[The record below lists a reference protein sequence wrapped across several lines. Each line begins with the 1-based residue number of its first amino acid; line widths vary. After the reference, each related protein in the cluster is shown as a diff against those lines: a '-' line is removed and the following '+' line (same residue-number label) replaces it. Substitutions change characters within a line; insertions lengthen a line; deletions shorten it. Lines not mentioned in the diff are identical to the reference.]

1 MIHLK
6 KAVPNIILW
15 SWMRNVLKLSG
26 NSLLVFSC
34 IFSQTPDPTHGSC
47 IPMQDFE
54 YWLGLT
60 RQAIS
65 RIIKSLC
72 EKNYVC
78 KDCKVN
84 KQNPMIKYNMYFI
97 NFNYVRE
104 LCQKS
109 CVADYQNFIE
119 SYDHA
124 LKCFDESGNIDVL
137 TMAQAQNIENVSD
150 IPDVHD
156 ALKALNT
163 KEHSESTYIFK
174 DKKSTTSDQ
183 KTLISAPKRKSK
195 ASKRNEWDV
204 EKRTMSQDFV
214 CMNAQGNEEL
224 LELLNNFLD
233 TDNGRSY
240 TPQQWQAQLDNLQ
253 IHGRTV
259 QRMIDGVRTSYM
271 NNYRQLYIRDKSE
284 VEIDEKMSL
293 IDEYVASS
301 CNNNEEI
308 KELLISYVMDVPRA
322 KASTARQFKMNLA
335 TLSSICTTEE
345 SKLNSIRNSYA
356 NSYASL
362 AYSNSG
368 TTVSS
373 TVDIDEKIDA
383 VHTFISKGY
392 YHLVKGLQDS
402 LITYVKDTDKGRSV
416 TLSKFNIM
424 LDSLRL
430 YCLDDDDK
438 VSKVKL
444 AIQNNSDK
452 FATED
457 FSETAKIRAK
467 METRE
472 SLASDYDRSRYQKV
486 VQYKMRHKNDPLVQD
501 VEIPEA
507 LRR

>member
-1 MIHLK
+1 
-6 KAVPNIILW
+6 
-15 SWMRNVLKLSG
+15 MRNVLNLSG

-54 YWLGLT
+54 YWLGIT
-60 RQAIS
+60 RQSIS
-65 RIIKSLC
+65 RIIGILC

-84 KQNPMIKYNMYFI
+84 KQNPMIRYNMYFI
-97 NFNYVRE
+97 NFNYVKE

-109 CVADYQNFIE
+109 CIADYQNFMQ

-124 LKCFDESGNIDVL
+124 LKCFDESGNFDAL
-137 TMAQAQNIENVSD
+137 TTAQAQNIENVND
-150 IPDVHD
+150 IPDVQE
-156 ALKALNT
+156 ALKSLTT
-163 KEHSESTYIFK
+163 KEHAESTYIYK
-174 DKKSTTSDQ
+174 DTNKAADNKKKS
-183 KTLISAPKRKSK
+183 LISTPKRKSK
-195 ASKRNEWDV
+195 ASLKNEWDI
-204 EKRTMSQDFV
+204 EKRSMSQDFV
-214 CMNAQGNEEL
+214 CMNAQGSDEL

-240 TPQQWQAQLDNLQ
+240 TPQQWQAQLDNLKT
-253 IHGRTV
+253 HGRTV
-259 QRMIDGVRTSYM
+259 VRMIDGVRTSYM
-271 NNYRQLYIRDKSE
+271 NNYRQLYIKDKSE
-284 VEIDEKMSL
+284 VEIDEKISL
-293 IDEYVASS
+293 IDEYVANS

-308 KELLISYVMDVPRA
+308 KELLVSYVMDVPRA
-322 KASTARQFKMNLA
+322 KSSTARQFKMNLA
-335 TLSSICTTEE
+335 TLSSICATDEA
-345 SKLNSIRNSYA
+345 KLASIKNSYA

-362 AYSNSG
+362 AYSNNNAMTPS
-368 TTVSS
+368 V
-373 TVDIDEKIDA
+373 VDIDDKVSA
-383 VHTFISKGY
+383 VHMFIKTGHY
-392 YHLVKGLQDS
+392 QLVKGLEDS
-402 LITYVKDTDKGRSV
+402 LLSYVNDTDKGRSV
-416 TLSKFNIM
+416 PISKFNAM

-452 FATED
+452 FASED
-457 FSETAKIRAK
+457 FAETAKIKSK

-486 VQYKMRHKNDPLVQD
+486 VQYKLRHKNDPLVAD